1 MRLVYSVLKEIELKP
16 EEVRAAQ
23 KLTLNKNRALGLN
36 GSYGLYGSD
45 EWINNLKAEII
56 PRIKIEGVIESVYK
70 VGMYESDEVNSVEI
84 VTSKGGL
91 IHKGIYVNYK
101 KDIPFFKVG
110 KRIEMIFFM
119 EDLKHFDPIIKQYK
133 KHDFVYEVWIEA

>member
-101 KDIPFFKVG
+101 KDMDGRKAAKEKKALPFVS
-110 KRIEMIFFM
+110 
-119 EDLKHFDPIIKQYK
+119 
-133 KHDFVYEVWIEA
+133 